1 MSQEYILWI
10 ATAAYALHMIEETM
24 YDWHGWVRRVLKLQA
39 EWNEFYIVNAFVIV
53 LGISCAMVGW
63 RQPAA
68 ALIFPAFML
77 VNAILFHIAPTLV
90 TRIFSPGLFTA
101 VILFVPIG
109 SWAYYGAWRDGVLS
123 TGAVAISGVTGFLL
137 MMFPIVLQK
146 TKRLPFFSQ
155 SETADLPHRPAMA
168 VQAVRS

>member
-10 ATAAYALHMIEETM
+10 ATAAYAVHMIEETV

-39 EWNEFYIVNAFVIV
+39 VWNEFYVVIAFVIV

-63 RQPAA
+63 RQPAV

-77 VNAILFHIAPTLV
+77 VNAILFHIAPVLA
-90 TRIFSPGLFTA
+90 TRIFSPGVITA
-101 VILFVPIG
+101 VTLFLPIG
-109 SWAYYGAWRDGVLS
+109 GWAYYGAWRDGVLS
-123 TGAVAISGVTGFLL
+123 TGTVIISGVIGFLL

-155 SETADLPHRPAMA
+155 SETADIPL
-168 VQAVRS
+168 RSDS

>member
-1 MSQEYILWI
+1 MSHEYVLWI
-10 ATAAYALHMIEETM
+10 ATAAYAVHMIEETM
-24 YDWHGWVRRVLKLQA
+24 YDWQGWVRRVLKLHS
-39 EWNEFYIVNAFVIV
+39 EWNEFYVVNAFVIV

-68 ALIFPAFML
+68 ALVFPAFML
-77 VNAILFHIAPTLV
+77 VNAILFHIAPVLV
-90 TRIFSPGLFTA
+90 TRIFSPGVFTA
-101 VILFVPIG
+101 VILFMPIG

-123 TGAVAISGVTGFLL
+123 TGTVVISGVTGFLL

-146 TKRLPFFSQ
+146 TKRLPFFNQ

-168 VQAVRS
+168 AQAVRS